1 MNIYSPAKKFKDW
14 IEKCAILIAF
24 RWIGR
29 YILFWLLSIFKKKNF
44 FLKIQN
50 GRKIQY
56 GRNLA
61 KIIHD
66 FFVAKPLNEMC

>member
-29 YILFWLLSIFKKKNF
+29 YILFWLLSIFKKKKL
-44 FLKIQN
+44 FLKNSKWPKNSVWQKFGKN
-50 GRKIQY
+50 
-56 GRNLA
+56 NS
-61 KIIHD
+61 
-66 FFVAKPLNEMC
+66 